1 MRKNSIFN
9 VEESRG
15 GCCFDGKRSIAKMIS
30 GAHLSSFE
38 DEKCKGREGGMGGRG
53 VAMVERTPS
62 PSRSS
67 NFAVKRGARKTK
79 TRKAQ
84 REDSRNALFQGGA
97 APCANT
103 ARQMDCSGRC
113 VPPPHRVPSRDKSN
127 HCSRV
132 QYCTAFSGRVH
143 RGMAARPST
152 DESSEHQCNHVSSPR
167 FFARLSP
174 LAISFPFLRPLSSS
188 HHCRRIVF
196 LAR

>member
-1 MRKNSIFN
+1 MQ
-9 VEESRG
+9 RG
-15 GCCFDGKRSIAKMIS
+15 
-30 GAHLSSFE
+30 E
-38 DEKCKGREGGMGGRG
+38 GGRG

-127 HCSRV
+127 PLFPCAVLYRV
-132 QYCTAFSGRVH
+132 FRT
-143 RGMAARPST
+143 
-152 DESSEHQCNHVSSPR
+152 SSPR
-167 FFARLSP
+167 NGRPPLHGRIERASMPTFFSTILRSP

-188 HHCRRIVF
+188 HRCRRIVF

>member
-1 MRKNSIFN
+1 MQ
-9 VEESRG
+9 RG
-15 GCCFDGKRSIAKMIS
+15 
-30 GAHLSSFE
+30 E
-38 DEKCKGREGGMGGRG
+38 GGRG

-113 VPPPHRVPSRDKSN
+113 VPPPHHVPSRDKSN
-127 HCSRV
+127 RPTVPVCSIVPRFPDEF
-132 QYCTAFSGRVH
+132 TAEWPPAPPRTNRASIN
-143 RGMAARPST
+143 A
-152 DESSEHQCNHVSSPR
+152 HVSSPR
-167 FFARLSP
+167 FFAS
-174 LAISFPFLRPLSSS
+174 ISFPFLRPLSSS
-188 HHCRRIVF
+188 HRCRRIVF

>member
-1 MRKNSIFN
+1 MQ
-9 VEESRG
+9 RG
-15 GCCFDGKRSIAKMIS
+15 
-30 GAHLSSFE
+30 E
-38 DEKCKGREGGMGGRG
+38 GGRG

-127 HCSRV
+127 PLFPCAVLYRV
-132 QYCTAFSGRVH
+132 FRT
-143 RGMAARPST
+143 
-152 DESSEHQCNHVSSPR
+152 SSPR
-167 FFARLSP
+167 NGRPPLHGRIERASMPTFFSTILRSLSRFPSFDRSP
-174 LAISFPFLRPLSSS
+174 LLTAVGESCSWLVKGQRDNFTIIAYR
-188 HHCRRIVF
+188 
-196 LAR
+196 